1 MRKFGLEFLQGF
13 FGLPALGHINDH
25 ANKLRFTL
33 RFFDGPSDA
42 VVISNGPVWPN
53 EPIVHFKIA
62 LLADRPFKRLF
73 YQRQILWMNQ
83 PLGVF
88 LCGLEGIGIEA
99 KDAEVFLGPK
109 ALSGGNI

>member
-33 RFFDGPSDA
+33 RFSDGPPDA
-42 VVISNGPVWPN
+42 VVISNRPVWTN

-62 LLADRPFKRLF
+62 LLANRPFKPLF
-73 YQRQILWMNQ
+73 YEWQIL
-83 PLGVF
+83 GVDQSLSIL
-88 LCGLEGIGIEA
+88 LCRLERVGIEA
-99 KDAEVFLGPK
+99 EDAEVFPGPET
-109 ALSGGNI
+109 L